1 MLIPESSIT
10 SLPSVTESKKTS
22 NSLKPPKDM
31 LKLKE
36 LMIIKNLLTKSP
48 DKLVGLDKLFSNSSL
63 SSEPSNQELKLLTT
77 ELLPLNKPSLITKLE
92 LMPEVLNATKCNKSG
107 RTILTTSLLN
117 SLPPLKL
124 TIS

>member
-10 SLPSVTESKKTS
+10 SLPSVTKSKKTS
-22 NSLKPPKDM
+22 KCLKLPKDM

-36 LMIIKNLLTKSP
+36 LMIIKNLLTKSQ
-48 DKLVGLDKLFSNSSL
+48 DKLVGLNKLFSNSPL
-63 SSEPSNQELKLLTT
+63 SSEPSNLELKLPTV
-77 ELLPLNKPSLITKLE
+77 ELKPLNKPWLITKLE
-92 LMPEVLNATKCNKSG
+92 LMLDLLNATKCKWSG
-107 RTILTTSLLN
+107 RTILTISLLN

>member
-1 MLIPESSIT
+1 
-10 SLPSVTESKKTS
+10 
-22 NSLKPPKDM
+22 M

-92 LMPEVLNATKCNKSG
+92 LMPELLNATKCKVSG

-124 TIS
+124 TISELTNMLDSPDMVYDLVLYDMI